1 MIQRIATLLALS
13 LCTPLLVAGQD
24 PPGGQGSPAADQESS
39 ETVRRYA
46 NMPEEAV
53 PFRRFSKPYYEW
65 FIDKETVAYYGAA
78 SERPDG
84 DIEKLDEVAIG
95 FLGPIENNPE
105 SIFGIPMLRGATL
118 ALEEANARGGYKG
131 KPYALKVY
139 NDSALWGASSTVL
152 PSMLF
157 KDNVWA
163 VLGSIDGQSTH
174 ILIRVSLKLEVPILA
189 PGTTDRTVNETRIQW
204 LMDSFPDDRQQ
215 GYALADI
222 IFKELDLKRIG
233 VLRTNSRYARIGVG
247 PLNDYARRIG
257 RQPVLEV
264 KFDRGDTDF
273 SKQLRM
279 LEAAK
284 IDGLVVWAEV
294 REAGLILKQLRAMGM
309 KQPVFASS
317 RVAYPELLEITGAA
331 AEGLTVASALNPER
345 EDSAWVEFRERYKNR
360 WGEEPDA
367 YAAYAYDGMKILID
381 AIQKA
386 GPNRGRIME
395 VLRDFQ
401 MKEHFGVAGRYFFD
415 HTLNNIAPVTL
426 GRVEKGKFVYWTA
439 PNRDP
444 LEPVVAR
451 KQE

>member
-1 MIQRIATLLALS
+1 MISRIPTLLALF
-13 LCTPLLVAGQD
+13 LWTPLLVAGQD
-24 PPGGQGSPAADQESS
+24 QATGQGSAAAEEETA

-65 FIDKETVAYYGAA
+65 FIDKDTVAYYGAA
-78 SERPDG
+78 SKRPDG
-84 DIEKLDEVAIG
+84 DIEKLAEVAIG

-105 SIFGIPMLRGATL
+105 SIYGIPMLRGATL

-174 ILIRVSLKLEVPILA
+174 IMIRVSLKLEVPILA

-204 LMDSFPDDRQQ
+204 LMDSFPDDRQH

-279 LEAAK
+279 LEARK
-284 IDGLVVWAEV
+284 IDGLVIWAEA
-294 REAGLILKQLRAMGM
+294 REAGQILKQMRAMGM

-317 RVAYPELLEITGAA
+317 RVAYPEILEIAGPA

-345 EDSAWVEFRERYKNR
+345 EDPMWVEFRERYKKR
-360 WGEEPDA
+360 WGEKPDA
-367 YAAYAYDGMKILID
+367 YATYAYDGMQILME
-381 AIQKA
+381 AVEKA
-386 GPNRGRIME
+386 GLNRGRIME

-401 MKEHFGVAGRYFFD
+401 MKDYHGVAGRYFFD

-426 GRVEKGKFVYWTA
+426 GRVEDGRFVYWTA
-439 PNRDP
+439 TGRDP
-444 LEPVVAR
+444 LEPVVAQ
-451 KQE
+451 KQD